1 MVKRHIGFLLITF
14 LFLSACV
21 HKLSMHSKDGQILTG
36 RYRFGAGDS
45 GLIQV
50 TGPGGE
56 LLNGRF
62 TRVSRAAFV
71 DSYHAAFGLGSIAVY
86 GPEMS
91 DKSPFAGVFGSSS
104 ALPDSAH
111 GERFNKS
118 GGQSEISVHGP
129 LFYWNASLIGE
140 RGSKM
145 VCYLIGSSYTG
156 HGFGKCKSD
165 PGQEY
170 TVEF

>member
-1 MVKRHIGFLLITF
+1 MKCRIAVILALL
-14 LFLSACV
+14 LLAGCV
-21 HKLSMHSKDGQILTG
+21 HKLSMHSKDGQTLTG

-50 TGPGGE
+50 TGPGDE
-56 LLNGRF
+56 LLSGRF
-62 TRVSRAAFV
+62 KRVSRADFV
-71 DSYHAAFGLGSIAVY
+71 ENYHAAFGLGSIAVY

-91 DKSPFAGVFGSSS
+91 DKSPFAGMFGSSS
-104 ALPDSAH
+104 TLPDSAH
-111 GERFNKS
+111 GESFNS
-118 GGQSEISVHGP
+118 AGGKSEISVHGP
-129 LFYWNASLIGE
+129 LFYWNASLVGE
-140 RGSKM
+140 RGTKM

>member
-1 MVKRHIGFLLITF
+1 MKGRIALILAFLL
-14 LFLSACV
+14 LAGCV
-21 HKLSMHSKDGQILTG
+21 HKLRMHAKDGQTFAG

-56 LLNGRF
+56 LLSGRF
-62 TRVSRAAFV
+62 TRISRADFV
-71 DSYHAAFGLGSIAVY
+71 DSYHTAFGLGSIAVY

-91 DKSPFAGVFGSSS
+91 DKSPFAGMFGSSS

-111 GERFNKS
+111 GESFNSS
-118 GGQSEISVHGP
+118 GEKSEISVHGP
-129 LFYWNASLIGE
+129 LFYWNASLVGE
-140 RGSKM
+140 RGTKM

-165 PGQEY
+165 PGPEY